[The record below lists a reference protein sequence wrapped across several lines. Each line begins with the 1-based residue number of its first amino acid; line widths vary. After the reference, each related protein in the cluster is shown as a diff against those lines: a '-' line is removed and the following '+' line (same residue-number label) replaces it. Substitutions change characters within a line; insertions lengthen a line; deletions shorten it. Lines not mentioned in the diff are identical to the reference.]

1 MNQLAIDKSN
11 LMYFRFGP
19 IIAHHKLSSDFTSE
33 LIIMDSFSSK
43 FDIGST
49 NTFYGYRDSNT
60 TYTMDSNDGSNAQ
73 TAFLTDPYVFELV
86 L

>member
-1 MNQLAIDKSN
+1 MKTAACWFSPVWEVKSKA
-11 LMYFRFGP
+11 FGESVQ
-19 IIAHHKLSSDFTSE
+19 KTV
-33 LIIMDSFSSK
+33 K